1 MDPLTALAA
10 IKKGVT
16 AGKRLHNLSKEI
28 AGFLP
33 IRSCGRYAVKS
44 SRSARQQSDRLRPK
58 EKNFRKM

>member
-28 AGFLP
+28 AGFFAYQELRK
-33 IRSCGRYAVKS
+33 IRREVIAQCKAAER
-44 SRSARQQSDRLRPK
+44 RLRPK

>member
-28 AGFLP
+28 AGFFCLSGTAEDTP
-33 IRSCGRYAVKS
+33 
-44 SRSARQQSDRLRPK
+44 
-58 EKNFRKM
+58 